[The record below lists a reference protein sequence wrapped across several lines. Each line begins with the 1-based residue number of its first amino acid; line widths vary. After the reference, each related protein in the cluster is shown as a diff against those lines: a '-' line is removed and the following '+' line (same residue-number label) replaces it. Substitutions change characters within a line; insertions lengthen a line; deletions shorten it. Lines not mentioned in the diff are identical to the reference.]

1 MPLSHH
7 THFHTLMLMQDVTFL
22 YKFAPGVAA
31 SSFGINVARLA
42 GVPGPVI
49 GRAKALAGRFQ
60 QVLTDGSRTALM
72 GEVARCVALAIRQ
85 QSSSATPQ
93 LGSLWRQLHSLQA
106 QTRALLSSKP
116 S

>member
-1 MPLSHH
+1 
-7 THFHTLMLMQDVTFL
+7 MLMQDVTFL

-60 QVLTDGSRTALM
+60 QVLADGSRTALM

-85 QSSSATPQ
+85 QSSLSATPQ